1 MRYNGGMKKK
11 TLCLLLLAGTGVAW
25 AADVQPLFEM
35 PFSVVGTGGE
45 NERRESREVELA
57 SGSTYLFSFTARR
70 ASGSGC
76 VVTGPACANV
86 DWYFQDPVPAAR
98 QFVFRTPTGK
108 ARKEKF
114 HLGGWR
120 MKGEMVFEAASLRP
134 VKAVWS
140 RPCGFALGH
149 GEAVDGNGYSFT
161 AQMNSAGRNDS
172 RALLSH
178 TAGYNTQRWCVS
190 GGQHITYRHALDSR
204 RLLSGKATVCCGYYV
219 RGGISIEASNDGTAW
234 TTLGAITNAGTSTFA
249 LPAALFPA
257 DAVQVRIVGQPN
269 TTLQV
274 YGYSFDGTVDG
285 PPACAIGSTR
295 YVDAATGELV
305 EQIRA
310 STYYDEDYGER
321 VAAADGSVFWRAPA
335 ERKIPPRRRPPE
347 TQAPDGLV
355 IRTAANEAE
364 GAQLVVSAAE
374 ELQNVRVALAGDLVA
389 GEARIPAGAVDIRRV
404 GYVHVTQPTDDSG
417 CRAWWPDPL
426 LPQEADGCTVAAAA
440 SQPFR
445 VRVKPPKGT
454 PKGSYRGLLAVT
466 SSRGRQEIPLTVEV
480 FGFTLPD
487 AMTCETA
494 FGLSSGTV
502 FSYHNLKDVAQ
513 KRLVLDKY
521 LRLLAQSHISPYD
534 PAPLDSWKVT
544 WKGLKEDPRTATPV
558 FDWTAWDAAMEKA
571 FNVYHFN
578 TVRLGVS
585 GLGGGTFHARNEPS
599 YMGYPATNELYHVL
613 MAKYLGGIE
622 AHLRER
628 GWLDKAYVYWFDEP
642 EPRDYEFVMNGFRT
656 LKRHAPALRRML
668 TEQPEAELLGGPNLW
683 CPLTPHLHTADES
696 KCRAAGDR
704 FWWYVCCGPKAPY
717 VTEFIDHP
725 GVEMRL
731 WSWQTWKEG
740 VQGLLIWAT
749 TYWTSPCAY
758 PDVPQNPYD
767 DPMSWTSGY
776 STPKGT
782 KRPWGNGDGR
792 LVYPPPAAAN
802 GRPAAPV
809 LDDPVPTIRLEMLGD
824 GIEDYEYFAM
834 LRRRLATATPAQKA
848 KYEPLLAVPE
858 SVTKT
863 MTEFSIA
870 PEPIESH
877 RLKLARALEALSN
890 GTNGSH

>member
-1 MRYNGGMKKK
+1 MKNQ
-11 TLCLLLLAGTGVAW
+11 LCFLLALSGAVA
-25 AADVQPLFEM
+25 AAQPLFEM

-45 NERRESREVELA
+45 NERRESEPVELA
-57 SGSTYLFSFTARR
+57 PGATYLFSFTARR

-76 VVTGPACANV
+76 VVTGPGCANV
-86 DWYFQDPVPAAR
+86 DWYFQDPVSAVR

-108 ARKEKF
+108 SRKERF

-134 VKAVWS
+134 VKAVWQVQ
-140 RPCGFALGH
+140 GGLTLGH
-149 GEAVDGNGYSFT
+149 GEAVDGNRYSFT
-161 AQMNSAGRNDS
+161 SQMNSAGRNDS

-190 GGQHITYRHALDSR
+190 GGQHVAYRHALDGR
-204 RLLSGKATVCCGYYV
+204 KLLSGQVTVTCGYHV
-219 RGGISIEASNDGTAW
+219 QGGIDIEASADGATW
-234 TTLGAITNAGTSTFA
+234 TTLGALTNTGTA
-249 LPAALFPA
+249 VIDLPAAFFPA
-257 DAVQVRIVGQPN
+257 AAVQVRIVGRPK

-285 PPACAIGSTR
+285 APACAIGSTR

-321 VAAADGSVFWRAPA
+321 LSAADGIVYWRTSSA
-335 ERKIPPRRRPPE
+335 RKVPPRRRPPE
-347 TQAPDGLV
+347 VQSADGLV
-355 IRTAANEAE
+355 IRTAANESEAV
-364 GAQLVVSAAE
+364 QLVVFAKD
-374 ELQNVRVALAGDLVA
+374 ELKNVRVALAGDLAA
-389 GEARIPAGAVDIRRV
+389 GAVRIPAASVDIRRV

-426 LPQEADGCTVAAAA
+426 LPQDTAGCTVAANEN
-440 SQPFR
+440 QPFR

-454 PKGSYRGLLAVT
+454 PRGVYRGTLAVM

-487 AMTCETA
+487 TMTCETA
-494 FGLSSGTV
+494 FGFSAGTV
-502 FSYHNLKDVAQ
+502 FSYHRLKNIEQ

-521 LRLLAQSHISPYD
+521 LRVLADNHISPYD
-534 PAPLDSWKVT
+534 PAPLDHWTVK
-544 WKGLKEDPRTATPV
+544 WKGLKKDPRTATPV

-578 TVRLGVS
+578 TMRLGVS
-585 GLGGGTFHARNEPS
+585 GLGGGTFHARTEPS

-622 AHLRER
+622 AHLREK
-628 GWLDKAYVYWFDEP
+628 GWLDKMYVYWFDEP

-656 LKRHAPALRRML
+656 LKRHAPAIRRML

-683 CPLTPHLHTADES
+683 CPLTPHLHTADEP

-731 WSWQTWKEG
+731 WSWQTWKES
-740 VQGLLIWAT
+740 VHGLLIWAT
-749 TYWTSPCAY
+749 TYWTSGCAY
-758 PDVPQNPYD
+758 PDTPQNPYE
-767 DPMSWTSGY
+767 DPMSWVSGY
-776 STPKGT
+776 STARGT

-792 LVYPPPAAAN
+792 LVYPPLAAAN
-802 GRPAAPV
+802 GRSAAPV
-809 LDDPVPTIRLEMLGD
+809 LDDPVPTFRLEMLGD

-834 LRRRLATATPAQKA
+834 LQRRLVTATPEQRA

-858 SVTKT
+858 SVTKS
-863 MTEFSIA
+863 MTDFSIDPA
-870 PEPIESH
+870 PIESH
-877 RLKLARALEALSN
+877 RVKLARALESLR
-890 GTNGSH
+890 

>member
-1 MRYNGGMKKK
+1 MS
-11 TLCLLLLAGTGVAW
+11 GVMAV
-25 AADVQPLFEM
+25 AAAQPLFKM
-35 PFSVVGTGGE
+35 PFSVIGTGGE
-45 NERRESREVELA
+45 SERRESEPVELA
-57 SGSTYLFSFTARR
+57 PGATYLFSFTARR

-76 VVTGPACANV
+76 VVTGPGCANV
-86 DWYFQDPVPAAR
+86 DWYFQDPVSAVR

-108 ARKEKF
+108 PRKERF
-114 HLGGWR
+114 HLGGWH
-120 MKGEMVFEAASLRP
+120 MKGEMVFETASFRP
-134 VKAVWS
+134 VKAVWNTQ
-140 RPCGFALGH
+140 GGLTLGH
-149 GEAVDGNGYSFT
+149 GEAIDGNSYSFT
-161 AQMNSAGRNDS
+161 SQMNSAGRNDS

-178 TAGYNTQRWCVS
+178 TSGYNTQRWCVS
-190 GGQHITYRHALDSR
+190 GRQHVTYRHALDGR
-204 RLLSGKATVCCGYYV
+204 RFLSGRATVCCGYYV
-219 RGGISIEASNDGTAW
+219 QGGIAIEASADGATWTSLGSLTNTGTAVVD
-234 TTLGAITNAGTSTFA
+234 

-257 DAVQVRIVGQPN
+257 AAVQVRIVGQPK

-285 PPACAIGSTR
+285 APTCAIGSTR
-295 YVDAATGELV
+295 YVDATTGELV

-321 VAAADGSVFWRAPA
+321 LAASDGVVYWRTSSA
-335 ERKIPPRRRPPE
+335 RKVPPRRRPPE
-347 TQAPDGLV
+347 AQVADGLV
-355 IRTAANEAE
+355 IRTAVNEAE
-364 GAQLVVSAAE
+364 GAQLVVFAKD
-374 ELQNVRVALAGDLVA
+374 ELKNVRVALAGDLA
-389 GEARIPAGAVDIRRV
+389 SASARIPVAAVDIRRV

-426 LPQEADGCTVAAAA
+426 LPQDSDGCTVPMNEN
-440 SQPFR
+440 QPFR
-445 VRVKPPKGT
+445 VRVKPPKRT
-454 PKGSYRGLLAVT
+454 PKGVYRGTLAVT

-480 FGFTLPD
+480 FGFALPD

-494 FGLSSGTV
+494 FGFSAGTV
-502 FSYHNLKDVAQ
+502 FNYHRLKNVEQ

-521 LRLLAQSHISPYD
+521 LRLLADNHISPYD
-534 PAPLDSWKVT
+534 PAPLDRWKVT

-558 FDWTAWDAAMEKA
+558 FDWSAWDAAMEKA
-571 FNVYHFN
+571 FNEYHF
-578 TVRLGVS
+578 TTMRFGVA
-585 GLGGGTFHARNEPS
+585 GLGGGTFHARTEPS

-622 AHLRER
+622 AHLREK
-628 GWLDKAYVYWFDEP
+628 GWLDKIYIYWFDEP

-656 LKRHAPALRRML
+656 LKRHAPGLRRML

-683 CPLTPHLHTADES
+683 CPLTPHLHTADEP

-731 WSWQTWKEG
+731 WSWQTWKEN

-749 TYWTSPCAY
+749 TYWTSGAAY
-758 PDVPQNPYD
+758 PDAPQNPYE

-792 LVYPPPAAAN
+792 LVYPPLAAAN

-809 LDDPVPTIRLEMLGD
+809 LDDPVPTFRLEMLGD

-834 LRRRLATATPAQKA
+834 LKRRLATATPEQKA

-858 SVTKT
+858 AVTKS
-863 MTEFSIA
+863 MTDFAID
-870 PEPIESH
+870 PTPIESH
-877 RLKLARALEALSN
+877 RVKIARALEAL
-890 GTNGSH
+890 GR

>member
-1 MRYNGGMKKK
+1 MKK
-11 TLCLLLLAGTGVAW
+11 LMCSILVVSGAMAVA
-25 AADVQPLFEM
+25 AAQPLFDT
-35 PFSVVGTGGE
+35 PFSVTGTGGE
-45 NERRESREVELA
+45 SERRESGPVELA
-57 SGSTYLFSFTARR
+57 PGATYLFSFTARR

-76 VVTGPACANV
+76 VVTGPGCANV
-86 DWYFQDPVPAAR
+86 DWYFQDPVSAVR

-108 ARKEKF
+108 PRKERF

-134 VKAVWS
+134 VKAVWNTQ
-140 RPCGFALGH
+140 GGVTLGH
-149 GEAVDGNGYSFT
+149 GEAVDGNSYSFT
-161 AQMNSAGRNDS
+161 SQMNSAGRNDS
-172 RALLSH
+172 RTLLSH

-190 GGQHITYRHALDSR
+190 GGQHVTYRHALEGR
-204 RLLSGKATVCCGYYV
+204 RFLSGKATVCCGYYV
-219 RGGISIEASNDGTAW
+219 QGGVAIEASADGAAWTSLGSLTNMGTAV
-234 TTLGAITNAGTSTFA
+234 ID

-257 DAVQVRIVGQPN
+257 TAIQVRIVGQPK

-274 YGYSFDGTVDG
+274 YGYSFDGTIDG
-285 PPACAIGSTR
+285 APVCAIGSTK
-295 YVDAATGELV
+295 YLDATTGELV

-321 VAAADGSVFWRAPA
+321 LAATDEVVFWRASA
-335 ERKIPPRRRPPE
+335 ARKVPPRRRPPE
-347 TQAPDGLV
+347 ETAADGLV

-364 GAQLVVSAAE
+364 GVQLVVFAKD
-374 ELQNVRVALAGDLVA
+374 ELKNVRVSLAGDLAA
-389 GEARIPAGAVDIRRV
+389 GAACIPAAAVDIRRV

-426 LPQEADGCTVAAAA
+426 LPQDAAGCTVATNEN
-440 SQPFR
+440 QPFR

-454 PKGSYRGLLAVT
+454 PKGIYRGTLAVT
-466 SSRGRQEIPLTVEV
+466 SSRGRQKIPLTVEV

-494 FGLSSGTV
+494 FGFSAGTV
-502 FSYHNLKDVAQ
+502 FSYHRVKNIEQ

-521 LRLLAQSHISPYD
+521 LRVLADSHISPYD
-534 PAPLDSWKVT
+534 PAPLDHWSVK

-558 FDWTAWDAAMEKA
+558 FDWTAWDAAMEKT
-571 FNVYHFN
+571 FNEYHF
-578 TVRLGVS
+578 TTMRFGVA
-585 GLGGGTFHARNEPS
+585 GLGGGTFHARTDPS

-622 AHLRER
+622 SHLREK
-628 GWLDKAYVYWFDEP
+628 GWLDKAYIYWFDEP
-642 EPRDYEFVMNGFRT
+642 DPRDYEFVMNGFRT
-656 LKRHAPALRRML
+656 LKRHAPGLRRML

-683 CPLTPHLHTADES
+683 CPLTPHLHTSDEP

-731 WSWQTWKEG
+731 WSWQTWKEN
-740 VQGLLIWAT
+740 VHGLLIWAT
-749 TYWTSPCAY
+749 TYWTSGAAY
-758 PDVPQNPYD
+758 PDVPQNPYE

-776 STPKGT
+776 STPKGA

-792 LVYPPPAAAN
+792 LVYPPLAAAN

-809 LDDPVPTIRLEMLGD
+809 LDDPVPTFRLEMLGD

-834 LRRRLATATPAQKA
+834 LKRRLATATPGQKA
-848 KYEPLLAVPE
+848 KYAPLLVVPE
-858 SVTKT
+858 SVTKS
-863 MTEFSIA
+863 MTEFSVD
-870 PEPIESH
+870 PTPIESH
-877 RLKLARALEALSN
+877 RAKLARALEEMAR
-890 GTNGSH
+890 

>member
-1 MRYNGGMKKK
+1 MKNQ
-11 TLCLLLLAGTGVAW
+11 LCFLLVLSVAMAV
-25 AADVQPLFEM
+25 AAAQPLFEM
-35 PFSVVGTGGE
+35 PFSVIGTGGE
-45 NERRESREVELA
+45 SERRESEPVELVPGA
-57 SGSTYLFSFTARR
+57 TYLFSFAARR

-76 VVTGPACANV
+76 VVTGPGCANV
-86 DWYFQDPVPAAR
+86 DWYFQDPVSAVR

-108 ARKEKF
+108 PRKERF
-114 HLGGWR
+114 HLGGWH
-120 MKGEMVFEAASLRP
+120 MKGEMVFEAASCRP
-134 VKAVWS
+134 VKAVWNTQ
-140 RPCGFALGH
+140 GGLTLGH
-149 GEAVDGNGYSFT
+149 GEAVDGNRYSFT
-161 AQMNSAGRNDS
+161 SQMNSAGRNDS
-172 RALLSH
+172 RTLLSH

-190 GGQHITYRHALDSR
+190 GGQHVTYRHALDGR
-204 RLLSGKATVCCGYYV
+204 RFLSGRATVCCGYHV
-219 RGGISIEASNDGTAW
+219 QGGIDIEASADGATWTAVGALTNTGTAV
-234 TTLGAITNAGTSTFA
+234 ID

-257 DAVQVRIVGQPN
+257 AAVQVRIVGQPK

-285 PPACAIGSTR
+285 APVCAIGSTK
-295 YVDAATGELV
+295 YLDATTGELM

-321 VAAADGSVFWRAPA
+321 LATADGAIFWRTSSA
-335 ERKIPPRRRPPE
+335 RKVPPRRRPPE
-347 TQAPDGLV
+347 ATATDGLV

-364 GAQLVVSAAE
+364 AAQLVIFAKD
-374 ELQNVRVALAGDLVA
+374 ELKSVRVALAGDLA
-389 GEARIPAGAVDIRRV
+389 SGAARIPAAAVDVRRV

-426 LPQEADGCTVAAAA
+426 LPQDADGCTVAA
-440 SQPFR
+440 SENQPFR

-454 PKGSYRGLLAVT
+454 PKGIYRGALVVT

-494 FGLSSGTV
+494 FGFSASTV
-502 FSYHNLKDVAQ
+502 FSYHRLKNVEQ
-513 KRLVLDKY
+513 RRLVLDKY
-521 LRLLAQSHISPYD
+521 LRVLADNHISPYD
-534 PAPLDSWKVT
+534 PAPLDHWTVK
-544 WKGLKEDPRTATPV
+544 WKGLKENPRTATPV

-571 FNVYHFN
+571 FKEYHF
-578 TVRLGVS
+578 TTMRFGVA
-585 GLGGGTFHARNEPS
+585 GLGGGTFHARTEPS

-622 AHLRER
+622 AHLREK
-628 GWLDKAYVYWFDEP
+628 GWLDKIYIYWFDEP
-642 EPRDYEFVMNGFRT
+642 SPRDYEFVMNGFRT
-656 LKRHAPALRRML
+656 LKRHAPGLRRML

-683 CPLTPHLHTADES
+683 CPLTPHLHTADEP

-731 WSWQTWKEG
+731 WSWQTWKEN
-740 VQGLLIWAT
+740 VHGLLIWAT
-749 TYWTSPCAY
+749 TYWTSGAAY
-758 PDVPQNPYD
+758 PDAPQNPYE

-792 LVYPPPAAAN
+792 LVYPPRAAAN
-802 GRPAAPV
+802 GRPSAPV
-809 LDDPVPTIRLEMLGD
+809 LDDPVPTFRLEMLGD

-834 LRRRLATATPAQKA
+834 LKRRLATATPEQKA
-848 KYEPLLAVPE
+848 KYAPLLAVPE
-858 SVTKT
+858 TVTKS
-863 MTEFSIA
+863 MTEFAIDPA
-870 PEPIESH
+870 PIELH
-877 RLKLARALEALSN
+877 RVRLARALEALAE
-890 GTNGSH
+890 